1 MISRLFLILV
11 VVCCAILS
19 GCAAREE
26 LIAKSADVPTGVDL
40 SGQWRLRVDSL
51 DSVDRI
57 GEAEREAAGGEES
70 ILVVPERK
78 LQRSRQRSSAGTLV
92 HVFLETGSS
101 LKVTQTL
108 HALFISF
115 DRAIVEEYR
124 FGEKR
129 EISVGPVMAD
139 RVSGWEGESYVIE
152 TLDKDGAKLIET
164 YRLSE
169 DGHKMFRTIL
179 IIQNG
184 KSQLDV
190 EQVFDGIFEGRS

>member
-1 MISRLFLILV
+1 MSNRLFLILV
-11 VVCCAILS
+11 VVCFAILS

-51 DSVDRI
+51 DSVERI
-57 GEAEREAAGGEES
+57 GEAEREAAGGKES
-70 ILVVPERK
+70 ILLVPERK
-78 LQRSRQRSSAGTLV
+78 SQRSRQRSSAGTLV

-101 LKVTQTL
+101 LKVTQTP
-108 HALFISF
+108 HGLFISF

-129 EISVGPVMAD
+129 EINVGPVMAD
-139 RVSGWEGESYVIE
+139 RVSGWEGNSYVIE

-190 EQVFDGIFEGRS
+190 EQVFDGIFERRS